1 MSGILQ
7 GFSQH
12 VRASV
17 SPTTHPARRQLLTIF
32 EEGFS
37 NATVQLYC
45 FVGDDCVNIPKTFSC
60 WGLRSMSQR
69 AVLLI
74 LLSAGVARAAET
86 VTQPFSTPP
95 VQNFTVN
102 NISNISS
109 VLSECSGQ
117 SFADSLGALSACSM
131 GSGQYNSDLDLS
143 CSFLT
148 PQTALAEGL
157 KIDLAISGLQCK
169 KGQMAQARG
178 KIDCLSRGASL
189 LQSMIGQQR
198 SQFEKE
204 IQAAQSALRQLE
216 QIKKGFEQQDETIGK
231 RLKGD
236 DESSAGGLIQA
247 EKEMESI
254 LAEMQGPQG
263 SVESFK
269 KNSRALQDQK
279 KFLLE
284 QVQARTLEVTTQ
296 CVREGGTDGKRY
308 QCAPNTPDVDY
319 LNYLGCLYG
328 ASFQV
333 GENGQI
339 EKDEVNKKRAASNVQ
354 SLGRALDSML
364 QAIPRSIGSP
374 PSSGPQLDRFSSG
387 TDLWFTFNDFKEG
400 IRTRLSRFE
409 NKNFR
414 IADRIVKKAESCFN
428 SAKLQVAKERKGSA
442 GAGLSGGGQQASGGS
457 RLVDLQN
464 KVKDTE
470 EAQNAQ
476 AKKFFT
482 DASKAYSSAIRPLI
496 GRNVNLP
503 IEQCVSAKSSVQG
516 SCMDKIVTN
525 FEDIYL
531 GRSELSKL
539 NMVVPGNGAV
549 KDLVIQCAGLKGCV
563 TDLQAQH
570 NYLQS
575 TVKQVKQVKQKYAA
589 ETNQKIDAMR
599 TSLAKAMA
607 FPNQLVIQQQEE
619 LNKFLAG
626 LGVSGAVE
634 LEDVEGKAFE
644 KDDAEAMDGLYKNP
658 VGEDFLAAI
667 GAGATPPLKKL
678 GKGSFKDAYKGISEA
693 VKETDKEVGK
703 LNSLKG
709 KIQAAQAKCL
719 EQEKEKILSSME
731 RSASDISECSRY
743 MDPKSRERSQLEGL
757 YSSLQSVSGVDSSGI
772 DSSLQDGMGSFG
784 SDFGAAG
791 DSLFG
796 SESRNCKSKFS
807 RALNVMKAKLGSLQ
821 RVAGAGGFSN
831 SAR

>member
-1 MSGILQ
+1 M
-7 GFSQH
+7 
-12 VRASV
+12 
-17 SPTTHPARRQLLTIF
+17 
-32 EEGFS
+32 
-37 NATVQLYC
+37 
-45 FVGDDCVNIPKTFSC
+45 
-60 WGLRSMSQR
+60 
-69 AVLLI
+69 
-74 LLSAGVARAAET
+74 LLSAGATNAAGP
-86 VTQPFSTPP
+86 VTQPFSVPP
-95 VQNFTVN
+95 VQSFTAN

-117 SFADSLGALSACSM
+117 SFADSLVALSACSM
-131 GSGQYNSDLDLS
+131 GSGQYDSDLELS
-143 CSFLT
+143 CSILS
-148 PQTALAEGL
+148 PQMAQAESM

-178 KIDCLSRGASL
+178 KIDCLSKGASL

-236 DESSAGGLIQA
+236 DESGAGGLIQA
-247 EKEMESI
+247 EKEMEGV

-263 SVESFK
+263 SVETFK
-269 KNSRALQDQK
+269 KDNRALQDQK

-296 CVREGGTDGKRY
+296 CIRNGGTDGKRY

-364 QAIPRSIGSP
+364 QSIPQSIGAP
-374 PSSGPQLDRFSSG
+374 PSSGQQLDRFSSG
-387 TDLWFTFNDFKEG
+387 TELWFTFNDFKEG

-428 SAKLQVAKERKGSA
+428 SAKVQVAKERKGS
-442 GAGLSGGGQQASGGS
+442 SGGGQQGSGGS

-464 KVKDTE
+464 KVKDAE
-470 EAQNAQ
+470 ESQNAK

-503 IEQCVSAKSSVQG
+503 IEQCVSAKSSVQA
-516 SCMDKIVTN
+516 SCMDQIVTN

-575 TVKQVKQVKQKYAA
+575 TVKQVKQAKQKYAA

-626 LGVSGAVE
+626 LGVDGAVE
-634 LEDVEGKAFE
+634 LEDVEGKEFE
-644 KDDAEAMDGLYKNP
+644 KDDAEDMDGLYKNP

-678 GKGSFKDAYKGISEA
+678 GKDSFKDAYKGISEA

-709 KIQAAQAKCL
+709 KIKAATAKCL
-719 EQEKEKILSSME
+719 EQEKEKILSSMD
-731 RSASDISECSRY
+731 RFAGDIAECSQY
-743 MDPKSRERSQLEGL
+743 MDRADSQSLSEL
-757 YSSLQSVSGVDSSGI
+757 QNLSSSLQSISGVDSSGI
-772 DSSLQDGMGSFG
+772 DSTLSNGISYFGTGST
-784 SDFGAAG
+784 AG
-791 DSLFG
+791 NANVEADAI
-796 SESRNCKSKFS
+796 RCKSKFS
-807 RALNVMKAKLGSLQ
+807 HAITSMKSKIGSLQ
-821 RVAGAGGFSN
+821 RVAGSAGAAS
-831 SAR
+831 SAF